1 MYGATMVVFDTE
13 ENRGSMGQNS
23 RRPATTRLNAGRR
36 APGSGTV
43 KTSRRD
49 RARAWYAAAGIAIGV
64 GGLLILLVTLVG
76 VPRAASA
83 TPARPAHNAPS
94 ARTAPGHYGGG
105 IGADAGSHPHQA
117 CVAKTPF
124 NPPRLGTLTSSG
136 TLVLDRSRHIAVVAS
151 ASYSAGSTVDSLAEF
166 DATNGAAIR
175 SNRVTT
181 APPARAATP
190 ILSEGTFVALDEAT
204 ERIFVLH
211 QPFAQGGGSPPG
223 RVDVFDERTLALLR
237 TIPVGSIARPPVVD
251 EQTGRVFI
259 ANQQSG
265 TITVLDAST
274 GALLR
279 TVGVADTALQPSAPP
294 IVDSPTGR
302 VFFAENTV
310 PGVVAVL
317 NARTGALLRKAPVGV
332 YPQAIAVDPS
342 NGHVLIGDHGSGT
355 DGAVSILDGHTGAR
369 LHTMGVPGAPT
380 GLLVDGITHRAFVSY
395 ADNVKV
401 SMLDAATARVLLTER
416 VRSDVDAAGHL
427 VLHAVLPPPQAGD
440 EAPPTL
446 ARIDE
451 KRRWV
456 VVSIPQIVDDDG
468 PEAGSAQL
476 ATLDSR
482 TGTIIHTVPEQGI
495 WPDAAAVDDRTG
507 RAFVQGPDGIALY
520 DISCLTSYYVF
531 ADLPQ

>member
-1 MYGATMVVFDTE
+1 MVVSDTE
-13 ENRGSMGQNS
+13 ENRESMGQRS
-23 RRPATTRLNAGRR
+23 RRPTTTRVNAPRR

-49 RARAWYAAAGIAIGV
+49 RARVWYTVAGAAIGV

-76 VPRAASA
+76 VSQAASA
-83 TPARPAHNAPS
+83 TPAQPAVPANTVPS
-94 ARTAPGHYGGG
+94 AGTLPRHPTGG
-105 IGADAGSHPHQA
+105 IVSDAANYRRPA

-124 NPPRLGTLTSSG
+124 NPPRLGTLASSG
-136 TLVLDRSRHIAVVAS
+136 TLALDQSRRLAVVVS
-151 ASYSAGSTVDSLAEF
+151 ASYGATATVDSIAEF
-166 DATNGAAIR
+166 DAASGAAVR
-175 SNRVTT
+175 SNRVAT
-181 APPARAATP
+181 APPARTTAP

-237 TIPVGSIARPPVVD
+237 TVPVGSIARPPVVD
-251 EQTGRVFI
+251 EGTGRVFI

-265 TITVLDAST
+265 TITVLEAGA

-279 TVGVADTALQPSAPP
+279 TVAVADAALQPSAPP
-294 IVDSPTGR
+294 IVDGRTGR
-302 VFFAENTV
+302 VFFAENTAQ
-310 PGVVAVL
+310 GAVAVL
-317 NARTGALLRKAPVGV
+317 DARSGALLTKVAVGP
-332 YPQAIAVDPS
+332 YPQAIAVDPA
-342 NGHVLIGDHGSGT
+342 NGHVLVGSRGSGSAG
-355 DGAVSILDGHTGAR
+355 GAVSVLDGRRGAILRTGNV
-369 LHTMGVPGAPT
+369 LGAPT

-427 VLHAVLPPPQAGD
+427 VLHAVLPPPQPGD

-468 PEAGSAQL
+468 PEVGSAQL

-507 RAFVQGPDGIALY
+507 RAFVQGADGITLY

>member
-1 MYGATMVVFDTE
+1 MVVFDTE
-13 ENRGSMGQNS
+13 GNRGLMGRRYQ
-23 RRPATTRLNAGRR
+23 RPATTYAHTGRR

-49 RARAWYAAAGIAIGV
+49 RARAWYAAAGVAIGV

-83 TPARPAHNAPS
+83 TPARPPNNAPA
-94 ARTAPGHYGGG
+94 ARTAPGHYGGAV
-105 IGADAGSHPHQA
+105 ADAGNHPHQA
-117 CVAKTPF
+117 CAAKTPF
-124 NPPRLGTLTSSG
+124 NPPRLGTLTSPG
-136 TLVLDRSRHIAVVAS
+136 TLALDQSRHIAVVAS

-166 DATNGAAIR
+166 DATNGVAIR

-211 QPFAQGGGSPPG
+211 QPFAQGGGSPSG

-237 TIPVGSIARPPVVD
+237 TVPAGGIARPPVVD
-251 EQTGRVFI
+251 EGTGRVFI

-265 TITVLDAST
+265 TITVLDAGT

-279 TVGVADTALQPSAPP
+279 TMTVADTALQPSAPP
-294 IVDSPTGR
+294 VVDSQTGR
-302 VFFAENTV
+302 VFFAENTA
-310 PGVVAVL
+310 PGAVAVL
-317 NARTGALLRKAPVGV
+317 DARTGALLTKVAVGP

-342 NGHVLIGDHGSGT
+342 DGHVMVGDRGSGSGAG
-355 DGAVSILDGHTGAR
+355 GAVSILDGRRGAI
-369 LHTMGVPGAPT
+369 LHIGHVPGAPT
-380 GLLVDGITHRAFVSY
+380 GLLVDGITHRVFVSY
-395 ADNVKV
+395 GDNVKV
-401 SMLDAATARVLLTER
+401 SMLDTATARVLLTER

-427 VLHAVLPPPQAGD
+427 VLHSTLPPPQSGD

-495 WPDAAAVDDRTG
+495 WPDAAAVDNRTG

>member
-1 MYGATMVVFDTE
+1 MVVFDTE
-13 ENRGSMGQNS
+13 ENEGLMGQRY
-23 RRPATTRLNAGRR
+23 RRPVTTNARAGQRAT
-36 APGSGTV
+36 GSGTI
-43 KTSRRD
+43 KTSRRGA
-49 RARAWYAAAGIAIGV
+49 ARAWYAIAAVAIGV
-64 GGLLILLVTLVG
+64 GGFLILLVTLVG
-76 VPRAASA
+76 VPRATSA
-83 TPARPAHNAPS
+83 TPANNVPLAGTLPRH
-94 ARTAPGHYGGG
+94 PGGSGV
-105 IGADAGSHPHQA
+105 ADAGNHTHQA
-117 CVAKTPF
+117 CTAKTPF
-124 NPPRLGTLTSSG
+124 NPPRLGTLASSG
-136 TLVLDRSRHIAVVAS
+136 VLALDQSRHIAVVVS
-151 ASYSAGSTVDSLAEF
+151 ASYSAASTVDSITEF
-166 DATNGAAIR
+166 DAANGAAIR

-181 APPARAATP
+181 APQARLAAP
-190 ILSEGTFVALDEAT
+190 ILSEGTFVALDKAT
-204 ERIFVLH
+204 QRLFLLH
-211 QPFAQGGGSPPG
+211 QPFAQGGGSPPS

-237 TIPVGSIARPPVVD
+237 TVPVGSIARPPVVD
-251 EQTGRVFI
+251 EETGRVFI

-265 TITVLDAST
+265 TITVLDAGT

-279 TVGVADTALQPSAPP
+279 TVVVADAALQPSAPP
-294 IVDSPTGR
+294 IVDSQTGR

-310 PGVVAVL
+310 PGAVAVL
-317 NARTGALLRKAPVGV
+317 DARTGALLAKVAVGP

-342 NGHVLIGDHGSGT
+342 NGHVLVGNRASG
-355 DGAVSILDGHTGAR
+355 GAGGNVSVLDGRRGTI
-369 LHTMGVPGAPT
+369 LHSVDVPGAPT

-395 ADNVKV
+395 ADNVKI
-401 SMLDAATARVLLTER
+401 SMLDAVTARVLLTER

-427 VLHAVLPPPQAGD
+427 VLHAVLPPPQSGD

-456 VVSIPQIVDDDG
+456 VISIPQIVDDDG

-495 WPDAAAVDDRTG
+495 WPAAAAVDEQTG
-507 RAFVQGPDGIALY
+507 RAFVDGPDGITMY